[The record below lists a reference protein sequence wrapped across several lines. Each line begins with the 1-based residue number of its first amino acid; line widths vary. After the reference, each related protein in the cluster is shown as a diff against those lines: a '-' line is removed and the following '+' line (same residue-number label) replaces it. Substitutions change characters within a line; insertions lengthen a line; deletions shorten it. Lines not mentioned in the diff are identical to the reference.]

1 MDEVED
7 DDGGRTI
14 NSLDGYVNNEPRFV
28 PESME
33 VKLREEFDDV
43 NQKLMF
49 EINAEMACKPVD
61 IPLEFVAEIDVGSG
75 KMKFSNIQ
83 DS

>member
-1 MDEVED
+1 MRSALVQ
-7 DDGGRTI
+7 
-14 NSLDGYVNNEPRFV
+14 
-28 PESME
+28 
-33 VKLREEFDDV
+33 EFDDV